1 MIKSQSLKSDWEQL
15 ELLEYKPSVEE
26 LRQEVKTIYERNEK
40 VRKSL
45 YARQS
50 AIEFKNQLIE
60 KELEFLKAAICRG

>member
-1 MIKSQSLKSDWEQL
+1 MRKQENLKSDWEQL
-15 ELLEYKPSVEE
+15 ELLEYKPSVDE

-50 AIEFKNQLIE
+50 AIEFKNQLLE
-60 KELEFLKAAICRG
+60 KELEFLKAAICRA